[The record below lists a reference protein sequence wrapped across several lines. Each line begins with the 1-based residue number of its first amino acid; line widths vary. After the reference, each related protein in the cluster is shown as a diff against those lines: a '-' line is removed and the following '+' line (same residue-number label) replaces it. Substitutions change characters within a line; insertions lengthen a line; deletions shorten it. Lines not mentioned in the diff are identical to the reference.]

1 MVDIRRSLT
10 AVALVCLLG
19 CSCFGYAAAGQNK
32 EGVPNGKQA
41 VTLNSDRGD
50 YNEKEKLVRLIGNVK
65 FTCQDAV
72 MTSSFAKYHTDTQV
86 ADFQGNIKLTQPGTS
101 VTGRSLRVYYGNQ
114 RAIFKGGVKVVS
126 TQFKLQGSKESPKGG
141 TEPAY
146 LEADE
151 FEYNWAQ
158 GIGYAK
164 GNIRFRQ
171 GERKVF
177 ADKAKYDRGASNV
190 EMSGNVRLEN
200 GDNDWLSS
208 QRVSVDLTTNKV
220 QATGQVMGR
229 FLIEGSFQG
238 EDSQHS
244 KTDLPEPSLMEP
256 EKNVIV
262 PQSVEQVEPLDYPT
276 L

>member
-10 AVALVCLLG
+10 AVALACLLG
-19 CSCFGYAAAGQNK
+19 CSCLGTAAAEPAQGNGPK
-32 EGVPNGKQA
+32 GKQT

-50 YNEKEKLVRLIGNVK
+50 YSEKEKLVRLIGNVK

-86 ADFQGNIKLTQPGTS
+86 ADFQGNIRLTQPGTS
-101 VTGRSLRVYYGNQ
+101 VTGQSLRVYYGNQ

-126 TQFKLQGSKESPKGG
+126 TKFKLQDGQDLSKNS

-171 GERKVF
+171 GARKVF
-177 ADKAKYDRGASNV
+177 ADTAKYDRVASNI
-190 EMSGNVRLEN
+190 EMAGNVRLEN
-200 GDNDWLSS
+200 GNNDWLSS

-220 QATGQVMGR
+220 QAAGKVIGC
-229 FLIEGSFQG
+229 FLIEDSIGS
-238 EDSQHS
+238 EDSKHS
-244 KTDLPEPSLMEP
+244 QSELPQPSLIEP
-256 EKNVIV
+256 ERDGLI
-262 PQSVEQVEPLDYPT
+262 PQSAEQVEPLDYPN

>member
-1 MVDIRRSLT
+1 MVNIRRSL
-10 AVALVCLLG
+10 AAIALACLLG
-19 CSCFGYAAAGQNK
+19 CSCFGYAAAEQNK
-32 EGVPNGKQA
+32 GNVPNGKQA

-72 MTSSFAKYHTDTQV
+72 MTSSFAKYHTDTQI

-114 RAIFKGGVKVVS
+114 RAIFKGGVKIVS
-126 TQFKLQGSKESPKGG
+126 TKFKLQDSKESAKSSA
-141 TEPAY
+141 EPAY

-151 FEYNWAQ
+151 FEYNWSQ

-171 GERKVF
+171 GERNVF
-177 ADKAKYDRGASNV
+177 SDKAKYDRVASNI

-208 QRVSVDLTTNKV
+208 QRVSVDLATKKG
-220 QATGQVMGR
+220 QAVGQVMGR
-229 FLIEGSFQG
+229 FLMEGSFKS
-238 EDSQHS
+238 EDSQQS
-244 KTDLPEPSLMEP
+244 KSEMPEPGLIEP
-256 EKNVIV
+256 DKSAIV
-262 PQSVEQVEPLDYPT
+262 PQSAEQVEPLNYPN